1 MCSKG
6 IILIQNQEFVIIE
19 RHKMKLED
27 IINIIPGTPQFRIKE
42 SLQISAP
49 NYYFYGQQE
58 LENDLTG
65 VMLNKENSK
74 TISTM
79 DNLNLVCEGDILFS
93 LISGKTTIVRKKHNG
108 YLYTQN
114 YVKLIPEDKL
124 DSKYLVYLLNESDFI
139 RKQWLKGLQGSAVL
153 KHTVKQL
160 RELELPNM
168 HTYDKQK
175 IIGDIYFN
183 QQQLSALRMRVAN
196 TEQILLIEKLKGV
209 TK

>member
-1 MCSKG
+1 M
-6 IILIQNQEFVIIE
+6 V
-19 RHKMKLED
+19 
-27 IINIIPGTPQFRIKE
+27 
-42 SLQISAP
+42 
-49 NYYFYGQQE
+49 
-58 LENDLTG
+58 
-65 VMLNKENSK
+65 
-74 TISTM
+74 
-79 DNLNLVCEGDILFS
+79 
-93 LISGKTTIVRKKHNG
+93 
-108 YLYTQN
+108 
-114 YVKLIPEDKL
+114 
-124 DSKYLVYLLNESDFI
+124 
-139 RKQWLKGLQGSAVL
+139 KGLQGSAVL